1 MPETALPYLDPDQPL
16 PARVAD
22 LLSRLTLEE
31 KIGLM
36 HNQSSAVPRLGIPAY
51 NYWNEALHGV
61 LANGMTVFPQAIGLA
76 ATWDTELMRRVA
88 SAIADEA
95 RANHHAALK
104 RQGFTDF
111 GQGLTYWS
119 PNINLFRDPRWG
131 RGQETYGED
140 PVLTGEMGAAF
151 VRGLQGDDPRYLKTA
166 ACAKHFAVHSGPEG
180 DRHHFDAQVS
190 ARDLRDSYL
199 PAFKKLVTEAKVEA
213 VMGAYNRVNG
223 QPACVH
229 AQLLVEILRGE
240 WQFDGHVVSDC
251 WALQDVHQ
259 HHKVTADA
267 VETAALALRRG
278 CDLACGCNTYE
289 NIAEAIGRGLIAESD
304 LDRSLGHTLA
314 TRLRLGMFDPPER
327 VPYAAIPESVIDCP
341 EHRALARRAAAQ
353 SIVLL
358 KNRDGILPLRP
369 EAARR
374 ILVTGPFA
382 ADLHVLLGNYFGT
395 NGRLVTFL
403 EGLVGGAPQGTRLSY
418 RMGFVPDRPNLNPL
432 DWSIGEAVASD
443 VVIACVGTST
453 LFESEEGDAI
463 LSADKGDRPAL
474 ELSAPQAD
482 YIRKLAVNGAKVV
495 LVVTGGSPVL
505 LTEVEEYVQAILY
518 VWYPG
523 EEGGSALADVLF
535 GRGAPGGRLPITFP
549 KHTADL
555 PPFEDYAMSGRTYR
569 YSTLEPLYPFGFGLG
584 YTTFAYTDLRL
595 EKPALAAGDP
605 LSLRLC
611 LANTGP
617 VRGSEIVQ
625 VYLTDREASAPVPFH
640 KLVAF
645 RRVEL
650 EPGESRALEFTLRT
664 EDMSF
669 FDEGGQLRLEP
680 GEFRVTVG
688 GCSPGKRG
696 QALGAP
702 QPVQAVFTLR

>member
-1 MPETALPYLDPDQPL
+1 
-16 PARVAD
+16 
-22 LLSRLTLEE
+22 
-31 KIGLM
+31 
-36 HNQSSAVPRLGIPAY
+36 
-51 NYWNEALHGV
+51 
-61 LANGMTVFPQAIGLA
+61 
-76 ATWDTELMRRVA
+76 
-88 SAIADEA
+88 
-95 RANHHAALK
+95 
-104 RQGFTDF
+104 
-111 GQGLTYWS
+111 
-119 PNINLFRDPRWG
+119 
-131 RGQETYGED
+131 
-140 PVLTGEMGAAF
+140 
-151 VRGLQGDDPRYLKTA
+151 
-166 ACAKHFAVHSGPEG
+166 
-180 DRHHFDAQVS
+180 
-190 ARDLRDSYL
+190 
-199 PAFKKLVTEAKVEA
+199 
-213 VMGAYNRVNG
+213 
-223 QPACVH
+223 
-229 AQLLVEILRGE
+229 
-240 WQFDGHVVSDC
+240 
-251 WALQDVHQ
+251 
-259 HHKVTADA
+259 
-267 VETAALALRRG
+267 
-278 CDLACGCNTYE
+278 
-289 NIAEAIGRGLIAESD
+289 
-304 LDRSLGHTLA
+304 
-314 TRLRLGMFDPPER
+314 
-327 VPYAAIPESVIDCP
+327 
-341 EHRALARRAAAQ
+341 
-353 SIVLL
+353 
-358 KNRDGILPLRP
+358 
-369 EAARR
+369 
-374 ILVTGPFA
+374 
-382 ADLHVLLGNYFGT
+382 
-395 NGRLVTFL
+395 
-403 EGLVGGAPQGTRLSY
+403 
-418 RMGFVPDRPNLNPL
+418 
-432 DWSIGEAVASD
+432 
-443 VVIACVGTST
+443 
-453 LFESEEGDAI
+453 
-463 LSADKGDRPAL
+463 
-474 ELSAPQAD
+474 
-482 YIRKLAVNGAKVV
+482 
-495 LVVTGGSPVL
+495 
-505 LTEVEEYVQAILY
+505 VEEYVQAILY